1 MLKALL
7 FFNLLYVVNEIHFHL
22 ATGIP
27 ALAPANILF
36 LVILLVMRSKT
47 EVLDASV
54 RGLLRQPLL
63 YFYGALTLAFFIS
76 EIRST
81 EHFLEDLTFFK
92 NALFYPLFYF
102 LYLRCRQDEKTT
114 RRLIIWI
121 LVIAAVAGLE
131 GLREGLDYGF
141 GRYNPFHRASGP
153 FGADWH
159 NANRA
164 GVFYAMFMPMFVA
177 IALFLRGKVWWRLAA
192 VGGCILLAGGAVA
205 TYSRQA
211 YFLVLLSFVLL
222 LVRKSIIVAVIL
234 GVALVSLAGY
244 LPDSVFQRVEDT
256 QTVDKKGNEEI
267 DPSTASRFEIWAAAM
282 NMYRD
287 HPLGVGFHK
296 FSYEL
301 GNYAPAFKG
310 FDAHNFYVRTFA
322 ESGPLGLL
330 TFLLVVRT
338 LFRITSFVRK
348 NCPPE
353 DSETRALAYGFTIA
367 TLCMAMGGL
376 YGTPTLEGAVMA
388 PYWAL
393 CGLLERYIHL
403 KLMRGEAAVV
413 EPVAAAPSFA
423 ERFPLSA
430 HFFPGRRAAASR
442 PSDSSGP

>member
-27 ALAPANILF
+27 AVAPANILF
-36 LVILLVMRSKT
+36 LLILWAMRSKT
-47 EVLDASV
+47 EVLDTSV

-63 YFYGALTLAFFIS
+63 YFYGALALSFLVG

-114 RRLIIWI
+114 RQLIIWI

-141 GRYNPFHRASGP
+141 GHYNAFHRASGP
-153 FGADWH
+153 FGPDWH

-192 VGGCILLAGGAVA
+192 VGACILIAGGTLA

-222 LVRKSIIVAVIL
+222 LLRKSIIIAVIL
-234 GVALVSLAGY
+234 GVALVSAASY
-244 LPDSVFQRVEDT
+244 LPDSVSQRVEDT
-256 QTVDKKGNEEI
+256 QTVDKKGHEEI
-267 DPSTASRFEIWAAAM
+267 DTSTASRWEIWAAAM

-287 HPLGVGFHK
+287 HPLGVGFHQ

-301 GNYAPAFKG
+301 GNYSSTYKG
-310 FDAHNFYVRTFA
+310 YDAHNFYVRTLA
-322 ESGPLGLL
+322 ESGPLGLI
-330 TFLLVVRT
+330 TFLLVIRM
-338 LFRITSFVRK
+338 LFRLTSFVRK
-348 NCPPE
+348 NVPSE
-353 DSETRALAYGFTIA
+353 DAETRALAYGFTIA
-367 TLCMAMGGL
+367 TMCMAMGGL
-376 YGTPTLEGAVMA
+376 YGTPTLEGSVMA

-403 KLMRGEAAVV
+403 KLLRGEAPVV
-413 EPVAAAPSFA
+413 EPVAASPSFA

-430 HFFPGRRAAASR
+430 HIFPGRGSAR
-442 PSDSSGP
+442 PSPVK